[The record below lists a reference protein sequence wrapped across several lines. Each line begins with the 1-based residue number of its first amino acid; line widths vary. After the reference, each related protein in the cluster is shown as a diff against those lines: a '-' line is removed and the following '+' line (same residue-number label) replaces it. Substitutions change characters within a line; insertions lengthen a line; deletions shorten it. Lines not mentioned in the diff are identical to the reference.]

1 MNLTK
6 YKFIIWL
13 FVSIVVSD
21 IFQAKADIF
30 KRTAV
35 ELEFNNR
42 IFKNTAIK
50 SYPFQ
55 QTRTI

>member
-30 KRTAV
+30 KRVGA
-35 ELEFNNR
+35 
-42 IFKNTAIK
+42 
-50 SYPFQ
+50 
-55 QTRTI
+55 